1 MKKEKQKT
9 GRKKQMLLTA
19 VLLCAMVLGACGSAA
34 DTEAASAANR
44 GESASPAA
52 AAGDTAAAGD
62 NASVPDTG
70 DAAPE
75 TTPASEPPVAAPA
88 AQSPAAAPASH
99 EELDGSIE
107 EIGASSF
114 KVSETYTEDLGEDGL
129 LAVSPANPDPADFID
144 VRYSEETVFIIRS
157 SSDMGITCTDSE
169 ATAADLEVGRSM
181 IATGT
186 RDGSVFT
193 ASEIVIYHF
202 D

>member
-19 VLLCAMVLGACGSAA
+19 ALLSAMVLGACGSAA
-34 DTEAASAANR
+34 DTEASSAANR

-52 AAGDTAAAGD
+52 AGDTAADGD
-62 NASVPDTG
+62 TAAVPDTG

-75 TTPASEPPVAAPA
+75 TAPASEP
-88 AQSPAAAPASH
+88 PAAAPASH
-99 EELDGSIE
+99 EELDGSIM
-107 EIGASSF
+107 EIDASSF
-114 KVSETYTEDLGEDGL
+114 KVSKTYYEDLGEDGL
-129 LAVSPANPDPADFID
+129 LAVSPANPDPADSIE

-186 RDGSVFT
+186 WDGSVFT

>member
-34 DTEAASAANR
+34 DAKTASAANG

-70 DAAPE
+70 NAAPE
-75 TTPASEPPVAAPA
+75 TAPASE
-88 AQSPAAAPASH
+88 SPAAAPASH

>member
-1 MKKEKQKT
+1 MKKAKEKT
-9 GRKKQMLLTA
+9 GRKKQMLLA
-19 VLLCAMVLGACGSAA
+19 SVLLCAMVLGACRSAA
-34 DTEAASAANR
+34 DTEAASTANR

-52 AAGDTAAAGD
+52 DGDTAAAGD
-62 NASVPDTG
+62 TAAVPDTG

-75 TTPASEPPVAAPA
+75 TAPASEP
-88 AQSPAAAPASH
+88 PAAAPASH
-99 EELDGSIE
+99 EELDGSIM
-107 EIGASSF
+107 EIDASSF
-114 KVSETYTEDLGEDGL
+114 KVSKTYYEDLGEDGL
-129 LAVSPANPDPADFID
+129 LAVSPANPDPTAFID

-186 RDGSVFT
+186 WDGSVFT

>member
-19 VLLCAMVLGACGSAA
+19 VLLCTMVLGACGSAA
-34 DTEAASAANR
+34 DTEASSAANR

-52 AAGDTAAAGD
+52 AGDTAADGD
-62 NASVPDTG
+62 TAAVPDTG

-75 TTPASEPPVAAPA
+75 TAPASEP
-88 AQSPAAAPASH
+88 PAAAPASH
-99 EELDGSIE
+99 EELDGSIM
-107 EIGASSF
+107 EIDASSF
-114 KVSETYTEDLGEDGL
+114 KVSKTYYEDLGEDGL
-129 LAVSPANPDPADFID
+129 LAVSPANPDPADSIE

-186 RDGSVFT
+186 WDGSVFT

>member
-19 VLLCAMVLGACGSAA
+19 ALLCAMVLGACGSAA
-34 DTEAASAANR
+34 DTEASSAANR

-52 AAGDTAAAGD
+52 AGDTAADGD
-62 NASVPDTG
+62 TAAVPDTG

-75 TTPASEPPVAAPA
+75 TAPASEP
-88 AQSPAAAPASH
+88 PAAAPASH
-99 EELDGSIE
+99 EELDGSIM
-107 EIGASSF
+107 EIDASSF
-114 KVSETYTEDLGEDGL
+114 KVSKTYYEDLGEDGL
-129 LAVSPANPDPADFID
+129 LAVSPANPDPADSIE

-186 RDGSVFT
+186 WDGSVFT

>member
-34 DTEAASAANR
+34 DTEAASTANR

-52 AAGDTAAAGD
+52 AAGDTAEAGD

-75 TTPASEPPVAAPA
+75 TAPASEPPT
-88 AQSPAAAPASH
+88 AAPASH
-99 EELDGSIE
+99 EELDGSIM
-107 EIGASSF
+107 EIDASSF
-114 KVSETYTEDLGEDGL
+114 KVSKTYYEDLGEDGL
-129 LAVSPANPDPADFID
+129 LAVSPANPDPADSIE

-186 RDGSVFT
+186 WDGSVFT

>member
-19 VLLCAMVLGACGSAA
+19 ALLCAMVLGACGSAA
-34 DTEAASAANR
+34 DTEASSAANR

-52 AAGDTAAAGD
+52 AGDTAANGD
-62 NASVPDTG
+62 TAADGDTAAVPDTG
-70 DAAPE
+70 DAAPVSA
-75 TTPASEPPVAAPA
+75 PASDP
-88 AQSPAAAPASH
+88 PAAAPASH
-99 EELDGSIE
+99 EELDGSIM
-107 EIGASSF
+107 EIDASSF
-114 KVSETYTEDLGEDGL
+114 KVSKTYYEDLGEDGL
-129 LAVSPANPDPADFID
+129 LAVSPANPDPADSIE

-186 RDGSVFT
+186 WDGSVFT

>member
-34 DTEAASAANR
+34 DTEAASTANR

-52 AAGDTAAAGD
+52 AAGDTAEAGD

-75 TTPASEPPVAAPA
+75 TAPASEHPT
-88 AQSPAAAPASH
+88 AAPASH
-99 EELDGSIE
+99 EELDGSIM
-107 EIGASSF
+107 EIDASSF
-114 KVSETYTEDLGEDGL
+114 KVSKTYYEDLGEDGL
-129 LAVSPANPDPADFID
+129 LAVSPANPDPADSIE

-186 RDGSVFT
+186 WDGSVFT